1 MLQRTS
7 VIENI
12 HTVALCVPVKWR
24 KRAERLSKYGNTIAF
39 IINYIRE
46 LHAFVS
52 FMLIKKEKKKR
63 NSSGNGLIV
72 SVINHKPT

>member
-12 HTVALCVPVKWR
+12 HTVALGVPVKWR

-46 LHAFVS
+46 LRAFVS
-52 FMLIKKEKKKR
+52 FMLIKKKKKK